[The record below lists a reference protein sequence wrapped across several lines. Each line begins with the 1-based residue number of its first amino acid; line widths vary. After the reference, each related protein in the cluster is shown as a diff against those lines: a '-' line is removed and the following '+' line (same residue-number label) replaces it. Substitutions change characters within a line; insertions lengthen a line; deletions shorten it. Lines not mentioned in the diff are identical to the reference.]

1 MSFNNQPTEPLQQPE
16 PLHPTEPIHPPKKRL
31 NLSPRLLLISTVL
44 IALIMGLLGALI
56 FFEMQPT
63 PVKQPVNGTL
73 GSGPWHT
80 QGAQI
85 LDAENRPIRITG
97 VNWFGFETDTFV
109 VHGLQSRNYQDMLK
123 QIQSLGYNTIRLP
136 YSSQLFDASSK
147 PTGIDY
153 TKNPDLQGLQGLAL
167 MDKIVN
173 YASQLGLHIILDHH
187 RSSASGQTPLWY
199 TAAYP
204 ESRWISDWQ
213 MLAKHY
219 QDNPMVVGA
228 DLDNEPHA
236 PACWG
241 CGQPAI
247 DWQQAAER
255 AGNAILSVNPNW
267 LIFVEGVDCYG
278 PGGSVQPGSASCSWW
293 GGNLQGVKTA
303 PVKLSSPD
311 KLVYSVH
318 DYPSSVGGHPWFQ
331 AANYPQNLTQVWDT
345 NWGFIQKEGIAP
357 VWVGEFGSR
366 LQTSSDQQWFNA
378 LIGYLGQGVHGYNW
392 TFWSWNPDS
401 SDTGGILQD
410 DWLTVNQQ
418 KQDQLRTIQ
427 FPLGGQAPARQSAS
441 SQQTTPTAA
450 PAVTQNALTLQE
462 QSGNQNATANQ
473 LQIALKLTNTSS
485 SPIDLKD
492 ITLRYWYTVDAPQDE
507 VTVCDY
513 ATIECGNVQTRVAKM
528 QPPRTGAYEY
538 LEISFSGGS
547 LAANAFTE
555 IKVRVHKSDWSNY
568 NQSNDYSYLA
578 NATTYQPA
586 PHVGIYNQGKLI
598 GGQEPNG

>member
-1 MSFNNQPTEPLQQPE
+1 MSFNNQPTEPL
-16 PLHPTEPIHPPKKRL
+16 HPPKKRL
-31 NLSPRLLLISTVL
+31 TLSPRLLLIGTAL
-44 IALIMGLLGALI
+44 IALIMGLLGAFI
-56 FFEMQPT
+56 FFAMQPGTT
-63 PVKQPVNGTL
+63 PVKQPVGSTL

-85 LDAENRPIRITG
+85 LDANNRPIRITG

-123 QIQSLGYNTIRLP
+123 QIKSLGYNTIRLP

-167 MDKIVN
+167 MDKIIN
-173 YASQLGLHIILDHH
+173 YASQLGLHVILDHH
-187 RSSASGQTPLWY
+187 RPSASGQTALWY

-219 QDNPMVVGA
+219 QNNPMVVGA

-247 DWQQAAER
+247 DWQQAAQR

-278 PGGSVQPGSASCSWW
+278 PGGSTQPGSASCSWW
-293 GGNLQGVKTA
+293 GGNLQGVKAA
-303 PVKLSSPD
+303 PVKLSSSD

-331 AANYPQNLTQVWDT
+331 SADYPQNLTQVWDT

-378 LIGYLGQGVHGYNW
+378 LIGYLGQGVNGYNW

-410 DWLTVNQQ
+410 DWQTVNQQ

-427 FPLGGQAPARQSAS
+427 FPLGGQAPAQQSAS

-450 PAVTQNALTLQE
+450 PAVTGNALTLEE
-462 QSGNQNATANQ
+462 QSANQNATVNQ
-473 LQIALKLTNTSS
+473 LQIALKLTNTSN
-485 SPIDLKD
+485 SPLDLKN
-492 ITLRYWYTVDAPQDE
+492 ITLRYWYMVDAPQQE

-513 ATIECGNVQTRVAKM
+513 ATIDCGNVQERVVKM
-528 QPPRTGAYEY
+528 QPPRSGADEY

-555 IKVRVHKSDWSNY
+555 IKVRMHKSDWSNY

-578 NATTYQPA
+578 NATSYQSA
-586 PHVGIYNQGKLI
+586 PRVGIYNQGKLI